1 MLSRRF
7 MIAGLAVSLS
17 GCASFD
23 PDWLGIGY
31 DASDVDR
38 RNYAALKG
46 ERFPIPAA
54 DLGKLDPKYRRQQVK
69 YATSEPKG
77 TIVVD
82 TAQRFLYLVG
92 DNGRATR
99 YGIEVGREGFGWSGA
114 ATIARKA
121 EWPTWTPPA
130 EMVARDPRTA
140 PFARG
145 MPGGPENP
153 LGSRAL
159 YLYQGGRDT
168 LYRIHGGGRPST
180 LGKATSSGCIRLLDH
195 DVVDLYARV
204 PAGTRTVVLA
214 DPRLASRTGSSQT
227 DDALIGD
234 APAGGGTQ
242 AVAGLTGPAVR
253 SGIAR

>member
-1 MLSRRF
+1 MLCRR
-7 MIAGLAVSLS
+7 MLLAGLASSLS
-17 GCASFD
+17 GCATGNL
-23 PDWLGIGY
+23 DWLGVSY
-31 DASDVDR
+31 DVTEADR
-38 RNYAALKG
+38 RNYAALDR

-54 DLGKLDPKYRRQQVK
+54 DLERLDPKFRRQQVD
-69 YATSEPKG
+69 YRTSEPAG

-82 TAQRFLYLVG
+82 TSKRYLYLVSG
-92 DNGRATR
+92 DGRAMR
-99 YGIEVGREGFGWSGA
+99 YGIEVGREGFGWSGV

-140 PFARG
+140 PYARG

-153 LGSRAL
+153 LGARAL

-195 DVVDLYARV
+195 DIVDLFNRV
-204 PAGTRTVVLA
+204 PPRTRTVVLL
-214 DPRLASRTGSSQT
+214 DPMLSRAASPQQATLTSQRT
-227 DDALIGD
+227 
-234 APAGGGTQ
+234 AGPEG
-242 AVAGLTGPAVR
+242 
-253 SGIAR
+253 